1 MDILKKH
8 HIVDALAPE
17 WRMLSQAVHARF
29 LTGDFATGM
38 RFVNAV
44 AEAAEAA
51 DHHPDV
57 DLRYLHVDMGLIS
70 HSAGGIT
77 ERDLRMAQQ
86 ISDIAADMNIRSAP
100 EELAELEIALD
111 TARAQ
116 SIAPFWAAVLDGE
129 IGGDGDIVAEATG
142 RLPMLWFQPT
152 DEHQEPR
159 QRFHL
164 DVWVPADVAEERI
177 RRAVK
182 SGGTVVDSSH
192 APSFTVLADRDG
204 NKACICTALDRE
216 DAGVE
221 G

>member
-1 MDILKKH
+1 MDILKNH

-17 WRMLSQAVHARF
+17 WRLLAQAVHARF
-29 LTGDFATGM
+29 LTGDFATGL

-51 DHHPDV
+51 DHHPDI
-57 DLRYLHVDMGLIS
+57 DLRYLHVDMALIS

-100 EELAELEIALD
+100 EEVTELEIALD

-129 IGGDGDIVAEATG
+129 IGEDGDIVAEATG
-142 RLPMLWFQPT
+142 RLPMLWFQST
-152 DEHQEPR
+152 QEHQEPR

-164 DVWVPADVAEERI
+164 DVWVPADFAEERI

-182 SGGTVVDSSH
+182 AGGTLVDASH

-204 NKACICTALDRE
+204 NKACICTSLDRDDTSE
-216 DAGVE
+216 E
-221 G
+221 S